1 MGWLLLIVA
10 LGIGVFL
17 PLQAGINAELRL
29 WLGHPLQAALISF
42 TVGTIALVVLNLG
55 LRMPFGG
62 DQPLGGAPWWVWL
75 GGLLGAVYVSMTIV
89 LAPRLGAAAML
100 GAVMTGQLVG
110 SLLLDHYGV
119 VGYPVRPISIERL
132 GGAVLLL
139 AGVLMIQRGS

>member
-1 MGWLLLIVA
+1 MTWLLLMVA

-42 TVGTIALVVLNLG
+42 SVGTVALVVLNLG
-55 LRMPFGG
+55 LRIPFGG
-62 DQPLGGAPWWVWL
+62 PQPLSGAPWWVWL

-100 GAVMTGQLVG
+100 GAAMTGQLIG
-110 SLLLDHYGV
+110 SLLLDHYGA
-119 VGYPVRPISIERL
+119 VGYAVRPISIERIA
-132 GGAVLLL
+132 GAALLL
-139 AGVLMIQRGS
+139 AGVLLIQRN